1 MARCPKIAVKH
12 MEKIKLKF
20 SARPS
25 LFPSNGI
32 VVVLT
37 LDEKGKSYKIKRK
50 DFLAD
55 LNKLM
60 GVQEE
65 KLEKQPTLP
74 KRVLDAFT
82 ENAINKILSKDEIPN
97 ESGMM
102 VLDGNSYEIIITKG
116 KLRKEYWANDA
127 SIETYPLLKYLASWY
142 RRQ

>member
-1 MARCPKIAVKH
+1 MARCPNTAAKH
-12 MEKIKLKF
+12 MEKIKVKF
-20 SARPS
+20 SATPV
-25 LFPSNGI
+25 LFPSNGM

-82 ENAINKILSKDEIPN
+82 ENAINKILSQDEIPN
-97 ESGMM
+97 ESGME
-102 VLDGNSYEIIITKG
+102 VLDGNHYDIIITKG
-116 KLRKEYWANDA
+116 NLRKEYWADDVT
-127 SIETYPLLKYLASWY
+127 IETYPLLRYLASWY
-142 RRQ
+142 RHQ